1 MSTEIRIADYSI
13 SDDTDL
19 RTLEFSIGNKPIK
32 TPTRALNTN
41 TFFRD
46 TKLPANIACLNE
58 LYFALNEITLRNI
71 NEQQAASQ
79 AKNKAANKSIVQSGN
94 KPTMCLLQFKNDE
107 GMAPRFPTQDEI
119 EILAN
124 TAYAFSD
131 ITPIPSIPKVA
142 RALTSENLDEF
153 LSYLDACYQAIM
165 VRNKKPI
172 LGYIPATV
180 ALFTRKIV
188 DFYVDHGINAYY
200 IDFDGTMISTHA
212 TALNALKVQVK
223 KRGYEENNF
232 LHYVNV
238 SYGKSI
244 NDQEVLSARDLLG
257 FGQGLDSL
265 GGVHMGPKR
274 NPGFYEWL
282 KTQKDL
288 KRNTNRL
295 LNLEDYGY
303 YRVDTLGA
311 RIASMIPRDAPVQ
324 RSDIVAAS
332 ESRQTRAVKI
342 VNLHQ
347 QCVESTVLRTMVNE
361 NPDKTM
367 KYFRSK
373 ANVLATDL
381 KILAKS
387 GRS

>member
-1 MSTEIRIADYSI
+1 MSTEIRIADYSV

-19 RTLEFSIGNKPIK
+19 RTLEFSIGNKPVK
-32 TPTRALNTN
+32 TPTRALNTK
-41 TFFRD
+41 TFFRE
-46 TKLPANIACLNE
+46 TKIPANIACLNE
-58 LYFALNEITLRNI
+58 LYFTLDETSLRNL

-79 AKNKAANKSIVQSGN
+79 AKNKAAQKSILQSGN
-94 KPTMCLLQFKNDE
+94 KPTMCLLQFKNE

-119 EILAN
+119 EILTN

-131 ITPIPSIPKVA
+131 ITPIPSIPRVA
-142 RALTSENLDEF
+142 RALTSENLEEF
-153 LSYLDACYQAIM
+153 LSYLDACFQAIM

-180 ALFTRKIV
+180 PLFTRKII
-188 DFYVDHGINAYY
+188 DFYLDHGINAYY
-200 IDFDGTMISTHA
+200 LDFDGTMISTHA
-212 TALNALKVQVK
+212 TALNALKVQLM

-282 KTQKDL
+282 KAHKDV

-295 LNLEDYGY
+295 LSREDYGY

-311 RIASMIPRDAPVQ
+311 NLAAMIPRDAPVQ
-324 RSDIVAAS
+324 QSDITSSS

-342 VNLHQ
+342 VNQHQ
-347 QCVESTVLRTMVNE
+347 QCIESNVLRTMVNE
-361 NPDKTM
+361 TPDKTM

-373 ANVLATDL
+373 ANVLETDL
-381 KILAKS
+381 KNLTKS